1 MDARIEP
8 LSGALPSINWR
19 WDSETDI
26 LSGAFKGNRK
36 SGGLTGSVE
45 LTDAEGSVAV
55 LDVNNGV
62 ICGLDVVVWPE
73 VVPVREL
80 QVPAKLTDGRVVLP
94 ARPSRPGVAS
104 LEVDTSLSVQTNPLE
119 SVFIS
124 RSGLDARSRVSVPP
138 TTSIS
143 RWTSRAGWPD
153 SGSPTCHRSLPWTT
167 TDHSGL
173 SCAACLSKKASRLAC
188 DEGCVVPTVG

>member
-1 MDARIEP
+1 MSMDARIEP
-8 LSGALPSINWR
+8 LSGGLPSVNWR
-19 WDSETDI
+19 WDAETDI

-73 VVPVREL
+73 VVPVGDLR
-80 QVPAKLTDGRVVLP
+80 VPAKLTDGRVVLP

-104 LEVDTSLSVQTNPLE
+104 VEVDTTLSVQTNPTE
-119 SVFIS
+119 SVFHLQIGA
-124 RSGLDARSRVSVPP
+124 RRPVEGVRAADNFYIEVDQEGGLAGFWLTNVPP
-138 TTSIS
+138 F
-143 RWTSRAGWPD
+143 AP
-153 SGSPTCHRSLPWTT
+153 L
-167 TDHSGL
+167 
-173 SCAACLSKKASRLAC
+173 
-188 DEGCVVPTVG
+188 DED

>member
-1 MDARIEP
+1 MSMDARIEP
-8 LSGALPSINWR
+8 LSGALPTINWR
-19 WDSETDI
+19 WDPETDI

-73 VVPVREL
+73 VVPVGEL
-80 QVPAKLTDGRVVLP
+80 RVPAKLTDGRVVLP

-104 LEVDTSLSVQTNPLE
+104 VEVDTMFLVQTTPTE
-119 SVFIS
+119 SVFHVQIGP
-124 RSGLDARSRVSVPP
+124 RRPVEGVRAADNFFIEVDQQGGLAGFWLTNVPP
-138 TTSIS
+138 F
-143 RWTSRAGWPD
+143 APLD
-153 SGSPTCHRSLPWTT
+153 V
-167 TDHSGL
+167 
-173 SCAACLSKKASRLAC
+173 
-188 DEGCVVPTVG
+188 E

>member
-19 WDSETDI
+19 WDPETDI

-62 ICGLDVVVWPE
+62 ICGVDVVVWPE
-73 VVPVREL
+73 VS
-80 QVPAKLTDGRVVLP
+80 
-94 ARPSRPGVAS
+94 SR
-104 LEVDTSLSVQTNPLE
+104 
-119 SVFIS
+119 F
-124 RSGLDARSRVSVPP
+124 R
-138 TTSIS
+138 
-143 RWTSRAGWPD
+143 
-153 SGSPTCHRSLPWTT
+153 
-167 TDHSGL
+167 
-173 SCAACLSKKASRLAC
+173 
-188 DEGCVVPTVG
+188 

>member
-1 MDARIEP
+1 MSMDARIEP
-8 LSGALPSINWR
+8 LSGALPSVSWR

-36 SGGLTGSVE
+36 SGGMTGTVE

-73 VVPVREL
+73 VITVSDL

-94 ARPSRPGVAS
+94 SRPSRPGVAS
-104 LEVDTSLSVQTNPLE
+104 VEVDTTLSVQTNGTE
-119 SVFIS
+119 SVFHLQIGP
-124 RSGLDARSRVSVPP
+124 RRPVEGVRTADNFYIEVDHEGGLAGFWLTNVPAFQGLD
-138 TTSIS
+138 
-143 RWTSRAGWPD
+143 D
-153 SGSPTCHRSLPWTT
+153 
-167 TDHSGL
+167 D
-173 SCAACLSKKASRLAC
+173 
-188 DEGCVVPTVG
+188 